1 MSLPEQVRRQSEAV
15 VQHYEELSRNADAAA
30 QPSAG
35 DAAPPAAPAD
45 GTQNA
50 APTPPAAEQKPGAP
64 TSEETAEQR
73 YRTLQGMYNADTA
86 RYRVNEQHLQS
97 RVAQLESLISSLS
110 SQSAPAAPAA
120 TSQEKL
126 ITDQDVAEYGES
138 LDVMRRVT
146 REETA
151 AYQRRIN
158 ELEQLVR
165 QMQTNIVPRVEQVVQ
180 RQAVSAEQT
189 FWSDL
194 SSLVPEWQQINADQA
209 FHSWLLEV
217 DPLSGSNRQAHLEAA
232 QRSLDARRVAEFFR
246 SWRGQGGQVSAQ
258 PTRNEAVSEL
268 ERQVQPGR
276 TRSSGVPADKQGT
289 TYSPKDISKFFDDV
303 RRGVY
308 RGREAERDRIERDIF
323 AAQRENR
330 IVATA

>member
-30 QPSAG
+30 QQPAG
-35 DAAPPAAPAD
+35 DAAPSAVPAD

-50 APTPPAAEQKPGAP
+50 APATPAPEQKPAAP

-86 RYRVNEQHLQS
+86 RMRAETQHLNA
-97 RVAQLESLISSLS
+97 RIAQLEGLLSSISS
-110 SQSAPAAPAA
+110 QPAPAAAA
-120 TSQEKL
+120 APQEKL

-138 LDVMRRVT
+138 IDVMRRVT

-151 AYQRRIN
+151 AYQRKIA
-158 ELEQLVR
+158 ELEHTLR
-165 QMQTNIVPRVEQVVQ
+165 QVQTNVLPRVEQVVQ
-180 RQAVSAEQT
+180 RQAVSAEQS

-194 SSLVPEWQQINADQA
+194 TRSVPEWRQINDDQR

-217 DPLSGSNRQAHLEAA
+217 DQLTGFNRQTSLEQA
-232 QRSLDARRVAEFFR
+232 QRALDVDRVAAFFR
-246 SWRGQGGQVSAQ
+246 AWRDQGGQESAQ
-258 PTRNEAVSEL
+258 PTRDAAADEL
-268 ERQVQPGR
+268 SRQVQPGR
-276 TRSSGVPADKQGT
+276 ARSSGAPTEKQAATYT
-289 TYSPKDISKFFDDV
+289 TRDISKFFDDV

-330 IVATA
+330 IVAPA